1 MELKDILIL
10 ADQLVFMRKG
20 RHLTDLEQAILQGT
34 IENQTYSEIANKY
47 HCSSGHLRYVASEL
61 WQVISDQ
68 LGENIKKSNF
78 IATVKRLKIDNIK
91 NHENHSLEEFRHQM
105 YYESD
110 DAILK
115 DSAIS
120 IDQIT
125 PLEFKHITINQLK
138 ELIKQTVIETIA
150 EMFIDLENN
159 ANMNQELQQ
168 KLLLIKNQQQG

>member
-1 MELKDILIL
+1 
-10 ADQLVFMRKG
+10 
-20 RHLTDLEQAILQGT
+20 
-34 IENQTYSEIANKY
+34 
-47 HCSSGHLRYVASEL
+47 
-61 WQVISDQ
+61 
-68 LGENIKKSNF
+68 
-78 IATVKRLKIDNIK
+78 
-91 NHENHSLEEFRHQM
+91 M